1 MVILV
6 PLHTIMRSIPRVL
19 LCLCLLFVAFSSH
32 AQKQWGTLKF
42 RRFGVDQGLPVTTA
56 FSIVQD
62 KKGFIWVAT
71 IDGLMRYDGYHFV
84 AYKNN
89 YNDSSSLSDNTLSVL
104 LVGEG
109 NKLWA
114 GTYSGGLNCLDIS
127 TGKFKRYQNI
137 PGNVNSISNNRVWAV
152 CEQDHII
159 WAGTENGLNAI
170 DVTTG
175 KITRYFND
183 PKDPKSLCNNSIL
196 SLLFDKA
203 GRLWIGTTRGL
214 SRAVMEKPGKIK
226 EFVNYKH
233 DPSDPSS
240 LSSNV
245 VMSMFANMNKA
256 LFIGTNDGLC
266 RYNPAKDNFIV
277 TRFGPQ
283 ADTAASQVYSYLNSY
298 GVSAIRSM
306 YEDRHHNLWLCTDK
320 GLKIYNPVT
329 KEYVCYNS
337 DNSDPTSLSADLL
350 CGIMED
356 KSGNVWIG
364 TIIGG
369 LNQVDLKPQ
378 KFKLVQTQNGNPYRL
393 CRNNIRS
400 IYKDSKNTL
409 WIGTF
414 EAGVCKWENGA
425 DGFVPLKSKVSESNN
440 VWCIYEDKKDNMWF
454 GSSNG
459 LYRYNRTNEKCDLF
473 VNSTTGNCISNNIIR
488 YVTEDSKGMIWVGTE
503 GGLNRFDPATE
514 KWWCL
519 KSDASRK
526 TALSNNTVWCI
537 RECWG
542 GLWVGTDNGL
552 NKLVY
557 DSTKKEFIVKQFF
570 PKKDDPTSLS
580 NKAVRSIC
588 IDKDSVFWI
597 GTSNGLNKFD
607 PVKETFVRYNESNGM
622 ANSYIYGVLSDG
634 DHHLWISSNNGVSRF
649 HTITEKFN
657 NYDKLDGLQNN
668 EFNTGAYF
676 KATDGEL
683 FFGGPDGF
691 NHFYPD
697 SVQENK
703 TPPDIVITSIRL
715 FGEELVNEKQP
726 YDISEITLSH
736 NQNVISFEF
745 AATDFTQPEKN
756 NYAYLL
762 EGFDRNWVSSGNR
775 RFVNYTN
782 LDPGVYTFRV
792 RACNADGVWNN
803 TGISIKLRIV
813 PPFWKSWWFKIGVGL
828 VLALV
833 ISVFYIQR
841 VRRFRKTQALLQHQ
855 VAIKTKELQE
865 QNILIDKKNKN
876 ITSSIEYARRIQYS
890 ILPGKEKLKIFVND
904 SFVFYKPK
912 DIVSGDFYWFHEQ
925 NNILYIVA
933 ADCTGHGVPGAFMS
947 LIGYNLIK
955 DTVKKKSSTDPAKI
969 LSTLHKGLVTI
980 FKQDKTDS
988 ESVDG
993 MDVAF
998 CMLNLKTNVLTF
1010 SSTDRP
1016 LSLIRNG
1023 QVKSYRQGEY
1033 PLGYITK
1040 EPQKFQNNVIQLEK
1054 GDAFYIYTDGYC
1066 DQFGGDKNQKYM
1078 EGNFE
1083 DFLLK
1088 IYNEPMQKQQELI
1101 EKEIENWMGSKAQ
1114 IDDMLVI
1121 GVKV

>member
-1 MVILV
+1 
-6 PLHTIMRSIPRVL
+6 MRISLRYLI
-19 LCLCLLFVAFSSH
+19 CSCTLLFALQLHS
-32 AQKQWGTLKF
+32 QKQWGTLKF
-42 RRFGVDQGLPVTTA
+42 KRFGVDQGLPVTTA

-62 KKGFIWVAT
+62 QKGFIWVAT

-89 YNDSSSLSDNTLSVL
+89 YNDSASLSDNTLSTL
-104 LVGEG
+104 LVGKD

-137 PGNVNSISNNRVWAV
+137 PGNNSSLSNNRVWAV
-152 CEQDHII
+152 CEHDHII

-170 DVTTG
+170 DLNSGTV
-175 KITRYFND
+175 TRYFHD
-183 PKDPKSLCNNSIL
+183 PKDPKSLCHNTVL
-196 SLLFDKA
+196 SVMLDKS

-214 SRAVMEKPGKIK
+214 SRAVIDKTGKIT

-245 VMSMFANMNKA
+245 VMSLFSNKNKTI
-256 LFIGTNDGLC
+256 FIGTNDGLC
-266 RYNPAKDNFIV
+266 RYNPARDNFIV

-283 ADTAASQVYSYLNSY
+283 SDTTSSQVYSYLNSY

-320 GLKIYNPVT
+320 GLKIYNPT
-329 KEYVCYNS
+329 SKEYICYNS
-337 DNSDPTSLSADLL
+337 DNGNSNSLSADLL

-356 KSGNVWIG
+356 KNGNVWIG

-369 LNQVDLKPQ
+369 LNKVDLKPQ
-378 KFKLVQTQNGNPYRL
+378 KFKLVQTQNGNPYKL

-400 IYKDSKNTL
+400 IFKDSKNTL
-409 WIGTF
+409 WVGTF
-414 EAGVCKWENGA
+414 EGGVCKLENGA
-425 DGFVPLKSKVSESNN
+425 GGFVPLKNKVPESENIWS
-440 VWCIYEDKKDNMWF
+440 IYEDKKGNMWF

-459 LYRYNRTNEKCDLF
+459 VYHYDPASKKCELF
-473 VNSTTGNCISNNIIR
+473 AHSMNDNCISNNIIR
-488 YVTEDSKGMIWVGTE
+488 CITEDSKGSVWIGTE
-503 GGLNRFDPATE
+503 GGLNRFDPSTG

-519 KSDASRK
+519 RSDPSK
-526 TALSNNTVWCI
+526 QNSLSNNTVWCI
-537 RECWG
+537 RESWG
-542 GLWVGTDNGL
+542 ALWVGTDNGL

-557 DSTKKEFIVKQFF
+557 DSLKKEFTVKHFL
-570 PKKDDPTSLS
+570 PKKDDPKSLS
-580 NKAVRSIC
+580 NKAVRSIW
-588 IDKDSVFWI
+588 IDRDSVFWV

-607 PVKETFVRYNESNGM
+607 PIKETFARYNESNGL
-622 ANSYIYGVLSDG
+622 ANSYIYGVVG
-634 DHHLWISSNNGVSRF
+634 DNNHQLWISTNNGVSRF
-649 HTITEKFN
+649 NTITEKFSN
-657 NYDKLDGLQNN
+657 FGKLDGLQNN

-676 KATDGEL
+676 RTQDDEM

-691 NHFYPD
+691 NSFYPD
-697 SVQENK
+697 SLLENK

-726 YDISEITLSH
+726 YDISEIELSH

-756 NYAYLL
+756 NYAYIL

-782 LDPGVYTFRV
+782 LDPGVYTFKV
-792 RACNADGVWNN
+792 RASNADGTWNN
-803 TGISIKLRIV
+803 TGIAIKLRIV
-813 PPFWKSWWFKIGVGL
+813 PPFWKAWWFRAGLAILL
-828 VLALV
+828 VLI
-833 ISVFYIQR
+833 ISGLYIQR
-841 VRRFRKTQALLQHQ
+841 VRRFRKVQSLLQHE

-876 ITSSIEYARRIQYS
+876 ITASIEYARRIQDS
-890 ILPGKEKLKIFVND
+890 ILPGKEKLKDLVKD

-925 NNILYIVA
+925 NDILYVVA

-947 LIGYNLIK
+947 LIGYNLLK
-955 DTVKKKSSTDPAKI
+955 ETVKKRSSTDPATI
-969 LSTLHKGLVTI
+969 LAKLHKGLVNVL
-980 FKQDKTDS
+980 KQDKTDTD
-988 ESVDG
+988 SVDG
-993 MDVAF
+993 MDIAF
-998 CMLNLKTNVLTF
+998 CMLDLKTKILTF

-1016 LSLIRNG
+1016 LNVIRKG
-1023 QVKSYRQGEY
+1023 ELKSYREGEY
-1033 PLGYITK
+1033 PLGYITSQ
-1040 EPQKFQNNVIQLEK
+1040 PQKFQNNVIQLES
-1054 GDAFYIYTDGYC
+1054 GDVFYIYTDGYC

-1078 EGNFE
+1078 EGHFE
-1083 DFLLK
+1083 DLLLK
-1088 IYNEPMQKQQELI
+1088 IHNEPMNRQCELVNN
-1101 EKEIENWMGSKAQ
+1101 EITNWMNSRPQ

-1121 GVKV
+1121 GIKI